1 MWGWEGAES
10 TLSEVTPRFLA
21 VEGGWMAGP
30 LTEAMSLGEDRVQ
43 RSGLNAFAVLCGAA
57 SRAAGCARQE
67 LRTGTSVESE
77 T

>member
-1 MWGWEGAES
+1 
-10 TLSEVTPRFLA
+10 
-21 VEGGWMAGP
+21 MAGP

-57 SRAAGCARQE
+57 SRAAGCAQQE
-67 LRTGTSVESE
+67 LRAGTSVESE